1 MVKYCRDHLSIMLS
15 AKLQKHRTGEIR
27 EKLCFFHLH
36 LPIFT
41 NTKDF
46 WCFVSLS
53 FHISNQWSMPP
64 FPSFLA
70 VVITK
75 KCICFLSLFWCNM
88 SSDKPYVVT
97 WIIHTEMY
105 LLSWVASTK
114 LHSFYLVFTHFLIFS
129 EHSPFEHLIIFTSLL
144 WAYSQLF
151 FLCIPDKKDTLWHLC
166 CLAPFTC

>member
-53 FHISNQWSMPP
+53 FHISNQWSTPP

-105 LLSWVASTK
+105 LLSLGGFDQT
-114 LHSFYLVFTHFLIFS
+114 IFILPCVYPLFNLFRTLS
-129 EHSPFEHLIIFTSLL
+129 L
-144 WAYSQLF
+144 WASYNFYFSFVSLFPIVFPLYSR
-151 FLCIPDKKDTLWHLC
+151 
-166 CLAPFTC
+166 